1 MRESRSR
8 SAGRNGNALSLD
20 RRPAAQDPR
29 APAAARAG
37 DLPGSVQLCVRGVR
51 FAIKALFRLIDRG
64 DGKPGGVGGGKA
76 ALRQG
81 WRPLAAAEPKA
92 YGATPA
98 FLKRPL
104 QSIALA
110 PKSSRALISTPSTS
124 KPMRVS
130 M

>member
-1 MRESRSR
+1 MVAEGGPEDCHAVSRH
-8 SAGRNGNALSLD
+8 
-20 RRPAAQDPR
+20 RRPAAEDPQP
-29 APAAARAG
+29 PAGACAG
-37 DLPGSVQLCVRGVR
+37 DLPRSLQPRLGAVRG
-51 FAIKALFRLIDRG
+51 AGQAPSRLIARR
-64 DGKPGGVGGGKA
+64 DGEPGSLGGGEAK
-76 ALRQG
+76 LRQG
-81 WRPLAAAEPKA
+81 RRSLAAAEPKA

-98 FLKRPL
+98 FLKRPR

>member
-1 MRESRSR
+1 MREPITL
-8 SAGRNGNALSLD
+8 GREERNALSQH

-29 APAAARAG
+29 APSAACAG
-37 DLPGSVQLCVRGVR
+37 DLPGSVQPCLGGVR
-51 FAIKALFRLIDRG
+51 FGVEALRRLVAGG
-64 DGKPGGVGGGKA
+64 DGKSGRLGSGEA
-76 ALRQG
+76 ALHQG
-81 WRPLAAAEPKA
+81 RRPLAAAGVNA
-92 YGATPA
+92 YGAMPA
-98 FLKRPL
+98 FLKRPR